1 MIVHGSASNAQLRR
15 RQIDVGSDIYHKS
28 EWLESGQD
36 PLLSPTIFLVEQ
48 PPNTHLPGH
57 FHGENQFQVFVRGAG
72 RIGTHAIG
80 PISVH
85 YAGAYTGYG
94 PLIAGPEGVFY
105 FTIRAVYEA
114 GMMRATDVSKM
125 VRGPKR
131 QCVSEQMTPVE
142 PAALARLLRVEAED
156 LISMQPDGIGARVLR
171 LPPDEEASG
180 VDPASGGGQ
189 FYIVLGG
196 ELLHGGKT
204 LQHWESLFV
213 SHDEQAVSLKAGRD
227 GLEVLCMQMARKDP
241 VYIAAKQAAMTGL
254 QAPVI

>member
-1 MIVHGSASNAQLRR
+1 MIVHGSACNAQQRR
-15 RQIDVGSDIYHKS
+15 RQIEVGTDIYYKS

-48 PPNTHLPGH
+48 PPKTNLPGH
-57 FHGENQFQVFVRGAG
+57 FHGENQFQVFVQGAG
-72 RIGTHAIG
+72 RIGTHEIG

-105 FTIRAVYEA
+105 FTIRAVYEI
-114 GMMRATDVSKM
+114 GMMRATDASKM

-131 QCVSEQMTPVE
+131 QCVSEQITPTK
-142 PAALARLLRVEAED
+142 PAALARVLSVESED
-156 LISMQPDGIGARVLR
+156 LIAMQPDGIAARVLR
-171 LPPDEEASG
+171 LPPDGQAHGIEPS
-180 VDPASGGGQ
+180 SGGGQ

-213 SHDEQAVSLKAGRD
+213 SNDEQAVSIKAGRG
-227 GLEVLCMQMARKDP
+227 GLEVLCLQMARKDP
-241 VYIAAKQAAMTGL
+241 VYVAAKQAAMTAL
-254 QAPVI
+254 QSTDA